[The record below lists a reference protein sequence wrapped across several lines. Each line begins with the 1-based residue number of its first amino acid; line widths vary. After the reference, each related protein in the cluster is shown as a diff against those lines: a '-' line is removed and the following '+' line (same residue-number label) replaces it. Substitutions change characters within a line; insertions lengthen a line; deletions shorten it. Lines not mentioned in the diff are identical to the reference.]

1 MAHTESH
8 GMKAEVTTS
17 ARVYE
22 FIFGPMPVAPEI
34 RMNEIEKNT
43 QTLRQRLTREHEDK
57 VWELEQSQKRLSA
70 AALKGDETLVRQ
82 HATTYVEADKQ
93 RRLANARLKKVD
105 VAMNRMSEIRVS
117 GETDKNLIDYM
128 QCSNE
133 LLAKTTNPM
142 MVQRTTA
149 RFLAQK
155 QARSLCNEMVDE
167 AMESSEDEEANEE
180 SNAAVEALVERSMD
194 ASAMNLLSKLPTL
207 RVTNTATTKAATA
220 SDIQQYLDKK

>member
-1 MAHTESH
+1 
-8 GMKAEVTTS
+8 MKEPVKTEVTTS
-17 ARVYE
+17 SRVYE
-22 FIFGPMPVAPEI
+22 FIFGPTPVAPEI

-43 QTLRQRLTREHEDK
+43 LTLRQRINREHEDK

-133 LLAKTTNPM
+133 LLAKTTNPI

-155 QARSLCNEMVDE
+155 EARSLCNELVDD
-167 AMESSEDEEANEE
+167 AMESEEDEEANEE
-180 SNAAVEALVERSMD
+180 VNAAVEALVERSMD

-207 RVTNTATTKAATA
+207 RMTNTATTKAATA

>member
-1 MAHTESH
+1 
-8 GMKAEVTTS
+8 MKAEVTTS
-17 ARVYE
+17 SKVYE
-22 FIFGPMPVAPEI
+22 FIFGPTPVAPEI

-43 QTLRQRLTREHEDK
+43 LTLRQRINREHEDK

-142 MVQRTTA
+142 MVQKTTA

-155 QARSLCNEMVDE
+155 QARSLCNELIDE

-180 SNAAVEALVERSMD
+180 VNAAVEALVERSMD

-207 RVTNTATTKAATA
+207 RVTTTTKAATA
-220 SDIQQYLDKK
+220 IDIQQYLDKK

>member
-1 MAHTESH
+1 
-8 GMKAEVTTS
+8 MKEPIKTDVSTS
-17 ARVYE
+17 SRVYE
-22 FIFGPMPVAPEI
+22 FIFGPTPVAPEL
-34 RMNEIEKNT
+34 RMDEIEKST
-43 QTLRQRLTREHEDK
+43 LVLRQRLTREHEDK

-155 QARSLCNEMVDE
+155 QARSLCNELVDE

-194 ASAMNLLSKLPTL
+194 ASAMNLLSKLPTI
-207 RVTNTATTKAATA
+207 RVATTSTNKVATA
-220 SDIQQYLDKK
+220 NEIQQYLDKK